1 MISFPPQEI
10 ALNFNFCW
18 TSISGIIFGFVLVIV
33 NFTISITSITF
44 IQNYQIFL
52 IMPLFSSPSPKW
64 PWPTFTGD
72 KKCQYGE
79 RGWGAN
85 STPHKLVNIIV
96 ITIIT
101 TITIIIIITWSSM
114 LTIPHGY
121 SLPRY
126 STPVAGST
134 RSVFDPTCYIGWHFK

>member
-1 MISFPPQEI
+1 M
-10 ALNFNFCW
+10 
-18 TSISGIIFGFVLVIV
+18 
-33 NFTISITSITF
+33 TIITF

-52 IMPLFSSPSPKW
+52 IISLFSSPSPKW

-101 TITIIIIITWSSM
+101 TITIIIIIIIIPQSVKPVCGSDG
-114 LTIPHGY
+114 LTYDNDCERRKAQCRLKQSIDLAKTGI
-121 SLPRY
+121 
-126 STPVAGST
+126 
-134 RSVFDPTCYIGWHFK
+134 D